1 MPTVGI
7 LSRLIATC
15 VIAATALITSNAF
28 APAQTSPPPAPVD
41 ATPAVD
47 LTCLTPAKT
56 TTLSTAGVVTSATAA
71 EHKNWQPVG
80 GQITLTIRSF
90 EPFNANARILACVR
104 WKTDGDN
111 KNFAKANIVSV
122 DLSASDKTTLKLSLI
137 VPRLSVASDSASK
150 NAYALSPFHLV
161 PLADVRILIL
171 NQGAVQPVA
180 VDTVIGITHP
190 LFALIAVVTVFVL
203 IFGWLWYVVT
213 HRLHRAGIPK
223 VNPLLTV
230 ITTPSGYASLSQFQI
245 ILWPFVV
252 LLSAVYV
259 MSLSGELIEITT
271 GTLILLGISGAT
283 TVGSKIHGEA
293 QEGPAQV
300 TAAASDPDHP
310 KPLWA
315 DLITNT
321 NQGKLE
327 IDVTRVQMLFFTL
340 ITAVFVALRVIT
352 TYVIPE
358 IPTVF
363 RS

>member
-1 MPTVGI
+1 M
-7 LSRLIATC
+7 
-15 VIAATALITSNAF
+15 
-28 APAQTSPPPAPVD
+28 
-41 ATPAVD
+41 
-47 LTCLTPAKT
+47 
-56 TTLSTAGVVTSATAA
+56 
-71 EHKNWQPVG
+71 
-80 GQITLTIRSF
+80 
-90 EPFNANARILACVR
+90 R
-104 WKTDGDN
+104 WKTDGDS

-245 ILWPFVV
+245 ILC
-252 LLSAVYV
+252 
-259 MSLSGELIEITT
+259 
-271 GTLILLGISGAT
+271 TLILLGFPAPQRSARRFMAKPRRARRKSPPLPAT
-283 TVGSKIHGEA
+283 PTTPSRY
-293 QEGPAQV
+293 GP
-300 TAAASDPDHP
+300 T
-310 KPLWA
+310 
-315 DLITNT
+315 
-321 NQGKLE
+321 
-327 IDVTRVQMLFFTL
+327 
-340 ITAVFVALRVIT
+340 
-352 TYVIPE
+352 
-358 IPTVF
+358 
-363 RS
+363 